1 MNINIKR
8 MSELNKIR
16 NQIRNLR
23 SCIKNDCSTIERFR
37 KLGNKEDYY
46 TEQIEIRICKNIERE
61 KEIKEFE
68 NRMSNVKAGVYD
80 QEFVKFEKISAD
92 QIKMNIE
99 DAKQKKDSD
108 IQKKKE
114 EINISKAFEQSI
126 RRTDR
131 NFEYKKREMDK
142 SWQYFLKSIDTFPEY
157 MNKKLKNMPNNNPY
171 IWKTI
176 QFYGERQPI
185 PREPV
190 ILFETQKEGILVIH
204 EITNTEYKIWHKK
217 GTLKKILYSSTP
229 LRQKKVGLCSLGNFI
244 KIK

>member
-1 MNINIKR
+1 MNINTKR

-16 NQIRNLR
+16 YQIRHLR
-23 SCIKNDCSTIERFR
+23 SCIKNDTSTIERFR
-37 KLGNKEDYY
+37 RLGNKEAYY
-46 TEQIEIRICKNIERE
+46 TEQIEIRIFKNIERE

-68 NRMSNVKAGVYD
+68 NRISDVKAGVYD
-80 QEFVKFEKISAD
+80 QEFAKFEKMSID

-99 DAKQKKDSD
+99 DSKYKKDCD

-131 NFEYKKREMDK
+131 NFEYKKREIDK
-142 SWQYFLKSIDTFPEY
+142 SWQYFVKSRDTFPEY
-157 MNKKLKNMPNNNPY
+157 MSKKLKNMPNNKGY
-171 IWKTI
+171 IWKSI
-176 QFYGERQPI
+176 HFYGERPAI
-185 PREPV
+185 AGEPV

-204 EITNTEYKIWHKK
+204 EITNTQYKIWHKK
-217 GTLKKILYSSTP
+217 GTLKKFLHSSTP
-229 LRQKKVGLCSLGNFI
+229 RTEKKVCLSSLENFI

>member
-80 QEFVKFEKISAD
+80 QEFLKFEKISAD

-157 MNKKLKNMPNNNPY
+157 MNKKLKNMPNNKGY
-171 IWKTI
+171 IWKSI
-176 QFYGERQPI
+176 HFYGERQAI
-185 PREPV
+185 PGEPV

-229 LRQKKVGLCSLGNFI
+229 RRQKKVGLCSLGNFI